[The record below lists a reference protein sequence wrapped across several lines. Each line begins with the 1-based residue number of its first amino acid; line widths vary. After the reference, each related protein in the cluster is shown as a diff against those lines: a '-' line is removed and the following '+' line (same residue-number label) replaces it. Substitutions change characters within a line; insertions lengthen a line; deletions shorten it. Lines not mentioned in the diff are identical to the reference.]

1 MKALGW
7 IIGLLALLIIAIG
20 IFLVTGSGA
29 LLEKAIERYG
39 TQYLGAPVE
48 VAEAEVSIADQT
60 AAVRGLVI
68 QNPPGFDG
76 PPAFRLG
83 NVAMTLNM
91 DQTSSEVIALH
102 EVVVDGAD
110 VAALVKGRKS
120 NLQALMDHLN
130 EQLGPAEEEPA
141 DESEVKLIIDRFD
154 FTNAKA
160 SVESDVLG
168 QAAVNIPDVHLT
180 DIGRDSN
187 GATIAEVLK
196 QVLDPVVRSVTRA
209 LVERGVNL
217 EGVRER
223 LEGERDR
230 LEQNLRERAG
240 DALPGGLD
248 RLRDTLRPRSGDESD
263 GPQDDQ

>member
-1 MKALGW
+1 MRALGW

-29 LLEKAIERYG
+29 LLESAIERYG
-39 TQYLGAPVE
+39 SQYLGAPVE
-48 VAEAEVSIADQT
+48 VAKAEVSISDQT

-68 QNPPGFDG
+68 QNPSGFEG

-83 NVAMTLNM
+83 NVAMRLNM

-102 EVVVDGAD
+102 EVVIDGAE
-110 VAALVKGRKS
+110 VAALVRGRKS

-130 EQLGPAEEEPA
+130 EQLGPEEETT
-141 DESEVKLIIDRFD
+141 DESEVKLIIDRLD

-168 QAAVNIPDVHLT
+168 QAAVDIPDVHLT
-180 DIGRDSN
+180 DVGRASN
-187 GATIAEVLK
+187 GATVAEVLK
-196 QVLDPVVRSVTRA
+196 QVLDPIVRSVTRA

-223 LEGERDR
+223 LEGERER
-230 LEQNLRERAG
+230 LEENLRERAG

-263 GPQDDQ
+263 ASQDEQ

>member
-1 MKALGW
+1 
-7 IIGLLALLIIAIG
+7 
-20 IFLVTGSGA
+20 
-29 LLEKAIERYG
+29 
-39 TQYLGAPVE
+39 
-48 VAEAEVSIADQT
+48 
-60 AAVRGLVI
+60 
-68 QNPPGFDG
+68 
-76 PPAFRLG
+76 
-83 NVAMTLNM
+83 LNM
-91 DQTSSEVIALH
+91 AQTSSEVIALR

-110 VAALVKGRKS
+110 VAALVKGRQS

-130 EQLGPAEEEPA
+130 EQLGPAEEPE

-160 SVESDVLG
+160 SVDSDVLG
-168 QAAVNIPDVHLT
+168 QAAVDIPDVHLT

-196 QVLDPVVRSVTRA
+196 QVLEPVVRSVTRA

-217 EGVRER
+217 EGVRDR
-223 LEGERDR
+223 IEGERER

-248 RLRDTLRPRSGDESD
+248 RLRDTLRPPSGDES
-263 GPQDDQ
+263 